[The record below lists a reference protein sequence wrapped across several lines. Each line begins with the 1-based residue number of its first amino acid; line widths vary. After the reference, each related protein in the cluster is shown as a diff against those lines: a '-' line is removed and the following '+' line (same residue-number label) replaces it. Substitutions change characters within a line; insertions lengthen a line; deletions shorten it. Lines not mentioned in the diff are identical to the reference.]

1 MLKQRVCVRAL
12 LLGNTIKINGYTYR
26 LFSPGETVT
35 FPSGNIETSKYFLAI
50 EMTRER
56 ESLMD
61 TVYVGSDM
69 TFDQLLNEVEKFPL
83 SRIEKI
89 RKEIHAH
96 RN

>member
-12 LLGNTIKINGYTYR
+12 LLGNTIKMNGYVYR

-35 FPSGNIETSKYFLAI
+35 FPSGDIETSKYFLAI

-56 ESLMD
+56 ETNTD

-69 TFDQLLNEVEKFPL
+69 TFDQLLNEAEKFPL
-83 SRIEKI
+83 SRVEEIKKI
-89 RKEIHAH
+89 MEDKS
-96 RN
+96 